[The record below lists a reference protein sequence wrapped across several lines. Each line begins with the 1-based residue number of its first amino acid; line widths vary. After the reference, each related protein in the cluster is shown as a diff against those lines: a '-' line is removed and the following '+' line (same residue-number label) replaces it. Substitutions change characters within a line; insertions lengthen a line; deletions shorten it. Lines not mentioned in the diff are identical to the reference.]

1 MTWIVGTAAVVALG
15 EKRRLPF
22 HLTGRCDVAFYG
34 MDTFIDLWNPIE
46 KVEHNGFTVRKVLSL
61 IVFLSFFLQGFSLCL
76 KVEMLHFVTK

>member
-46 KVEHNGFTVRKVLSL
+46 KVEHNG
-61 IVFLSFFLQGFSLCL
+61 CA
-76 KVEMLHFVTK
+76 